1 MLSVLRYI
9 ELAGGRWVEEAG
21 PVTRWQ
27 GDTSL
32 LQTMLMIL
40 LRLQHNR
47 APDNQHY
54 TPRSQGAQTNSKGG
68 KTKSARKPRLRRR
81 LGNFREQN
89 SFSSGLMIVIK
100 SVETG
105 QCSGQIVLMTNSDS
119 GLGQRRKVN
128 LSWSVCCSNVPTHQ
142 SVHCRVSHS
151 YWPRYLETV
160 G

>member
-1 MLSVLRYI
+1 M
-9 ELAGGRWVEEAG
+9 AGGRWVEEAG

-40 LRLQHNR
+40 LRLRHNR

-89 SFSSGLMIVIK
+89 SFNFLTYNCDKV
-100 SVETG
+100 SVEWTM
-105 QCSGQIVLMTNSDS
+105 QWTDCLDD
-119 GLGQRRKVN
+119 KF
-128 LSWSVCCSNVPTHQ
+128 
-142 SVHCRVSHS
+142 
-151 YWPRYLETV
+151 
-160 G
+160 